1 MSETMQCLSGFSF
14 QTHISHTS
22 FELIFTNCPLL
33 SLTFSHPF
41 LFSGLQVKMP
51 SPRPYPLHR
60 LPSSVTRKP
69 AVEVTPIPA
78 PGHPA
83 PVGTVAQRVEGRDAV
98 AHHDRRTIPDTLSGQ
113 HPL

>member
-1 MSETMQCLSGFSF
+1 
-14 QTHISHTS
+14 
-22 FELIFTNCPLL
+22 
-33 SLTFSHPF
+33 
-41 LFSGLQVKMP
+41 MP